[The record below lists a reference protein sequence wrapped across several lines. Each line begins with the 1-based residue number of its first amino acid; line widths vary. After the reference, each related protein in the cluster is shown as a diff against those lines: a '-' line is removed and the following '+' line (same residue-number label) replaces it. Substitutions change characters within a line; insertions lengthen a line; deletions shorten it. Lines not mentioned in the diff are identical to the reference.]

1 MTGLSDYFLLGVIFV
16 GSWCILRL
24 AEREIALIL
33 GLGFDLTIPLQ
44 HSRKSPGYRDR
55 LMIVTANA
63 RVKERHQHHMEQYWP
78 VFFTGMAIE
87 FACLLFVH
95 PTMFTLVVCLKTT
108 VCTAMWF
115 VQGPSAAATAPAPT
129 TTRPKTT
136 QPAADAP
143 STDAPAGG
151 AEAPVSPSPFYGR
164 R

>member
-1 MTGLSDYFLLGVIFV
+1 MGVIFV
-16 GSWCILRL
+16 GSWCFLRL

-44 HSRKSPGYRDR
+44 HSGEYEIPGNG

-63 RVKERHQHHMEQYWP
+63 RVKERHRHHMEQYWP

-115 VQGPSAAATAPAPT
+115 VQGPSAAAPASN
-129 TTRPKTT
+129 TT
-136 QPAADAP
+136 QPKATRPATNDAP
-143 STDAPAGG
+143 SRGK
-151 AEAPVSPSPFYGR
+151 APVSRSPGCGCS
-164 R
+164 

>member
-44 HSRKSPGYRDR
+44 HSRKSPYCIDR
-55 LMIVTANA
+55 LMTVTANA

-78 VFFTGMAIE
+78 VFFVGMAIE
-87 FACLLFVH
+87 IACLLFGH

-115 VQGPSAAATAPAPT
+115 VQGPSATAPAPT
-129 TTRPKTT
+129 TTKAKTT
-136 QPAADAP
+136 KPASNAP
-143 STDAPAGG
+143 PTDAPPGG
-151 AEAPVSPSPFYGR
+151 GEAPVSPSPVCGR

>member
-1 MTGLSDYFLLGVIFV
+1 
-16 GSWCILRL
+16 
-24 AEREIALIL
+24 
-33 GLGFDLTIPLQ
+33 
-44 HSRKSPGYRDR
+44 
-55 LMIVTANA
+55 MIVTANA

-115 VQGPSAAATAPAPT
+115 VQGPSAAAAAAPT
-129 TTRPKTT
+129 TQPKTAK
-136 QPAADAP
+136 PA
-143 STDAPAGG
+143 TDAPPTDAPPTDALPGG